1 MISNV
6 QIGSAG
12 RFGNQMFQF
21 SVLLGVAERTGY
33 DIKIPIENTQDNFT
47 QFYDLAKQATEPV
60 GMELRKP
67 FDIPDSYFAPRE
79 EIFNTLKQR
88 FQEQHFHFNN
98 DIFAVPD
105 NTDITGYF
113 QSEKYFKDAE
123 QKVREVFT
131 FRPEIIAQAKA
142 ELAKVHDTLPKV
154 SIHVRRGDYVAN
166 AANHTVTGLPYYMDA
181 ISKFFS
187 DQSYRFIVFSDD
199 PVWCQEHFEGGHV
212 VTVNNSYVEMCMMS
226 MCDHHIIANS
236 SFSWWGAWLNPSPQ
250 KIVTA
255 PAQWFGPNLKHH
267 SIADL
272 IPKEWFLL

>member
-1 MISNV
+1 MISNT
-6 QIGSAG
+6 QIGSTG

-21 SVLLGVAERTGY
+21 SVLLGVSEHTGY
-33 DIKIPIENTQDNFT
+33 EIKIPIENTQDDFT
-47 QFYDLAKQATEPV
+47 QFYDLAKQAAEPV

-79 EIFNTLKQR
+79 EIFNTLKHKY
-88 FQEQHFHFNN
+88 QEQHFHFNN
-98 DIFAVPD
+98 DISGVPD
-105 NTDITGYF
+105 NTDLAGYF
-113 QSEKYFKDAE
+113 QSEKYFKNAE
-123 QKVREVFT
+123 QKVRKFFT
-131 FRPEIIAQAKA
+131 FRPEIIAQAKE
-142 ELAKVHDTLPKV
+142 ELAKVPSDAPRV

-166 AANHTVTGLPYYMDA
+166 FANHTVTGLPYYMDA

-187 DQSYRFIVFSDD
+187 DQPYRFVVFSDD
-199 PVWCQEHFEGGHV
+199 PAWCQANFEGGHV

-226 MCDHHIIANS
+226 MCDHHIVTNS
-236 SFSWWGAWLNPSPQ
+236 SFSWWGAWLNPNPQ

-255 PAQWFGPNLKHH
+255 PAQWFGPNLKRN